1 MDERS
6 NPDLE
11 SALARGDLSPRKVA
25 FAKEVLRRRYA
36 DKDGGTLWK
45 HVWLPMLAMFSLAR
59 MALGRFRSPKE

>member
-25 FAKEVLRRRYA
+25 FAKEVLRRRYVRRLRSHLW
-36 DKDGGTLWK
+36 GGYTEPG
-45 HVWLPMLAMFSLAR
+45 HPNTNR
-59 MALGRFRSPKE
+59 